1 MLRTSIAI
9 SLLLLAVG
17 CDKSDNSEQALYRE
31 SGRPKPDV
39 AVVPFIDHSASK
51 LSWNL
56 SDELSSTLCH
66 RLSQKDKLYV
76 VMIGKKER
84 DLFNP
89 FGTETG
95 WIKDNYP
102 DHEFVAF
109 TEIVEHIEVPTR
121 SERQVSAEAASAELR
136 MTVRLRV
143 FDMRGEEPKV
153 VLQELI
159 HKNHFVPKQFNQ
171 YNFDQE
177 PWGDASFPVSPL
189 GIAHAELTKEIA
201 SRLEDYILI
210 ATNQ

>member
-1 MLRTSIAI
+1 M
-9 SLLLLAVG
+9 
-17 CDKSDNSEQALYRE
+17 
-31 SGRPKPDV
+31 
-39 AVVPFIDHSASK
+39 VPFIDHSQNS

-56 SDELSSTLCH
+56 SDELFSSLCRH
-66 RLSQKDKLYV
+66 LTQKDKLYIAA
-76 VMIGKKER
+76 IGKKER
-84 DLFNP
+84 ELYNP

-95 WIKDNYP
+95 WIKENYP

-109 TEIVEHIEVPTR
+109 TEIVEHAEVPNR
-121 SERQVSAEAASAELR
+121 SERNVSPENASAELR

-159 HKNHFVPKQFNQ
+159 HKKHFVPKQFNQ
-171 YNFDQE
+171 YNFAQE

-189 GIAHAELTKEIA
+189 GLAHAKLTKDIA

-210 ATNQ
+210 AKNQ